1 MNNEWIH
8 PSLKR
13 RIQQQLAPAFGRGW
27 QTASFNLL
35 ADAAPAATRRWPEP
49 PPAYK
54 PFHSP
59 ALMQHLWNRLLA
71 VVDSPL
77 QTVQLTPGWRAV
89 QLTGCAVFV
98 QAANRR
104 TQLLLWQHRHNP
116 EVGLFQVE
124 EHLVIVTETPYRML
138 WLQCLE
144 QLALADIVQFYRQQS
159 VRQSCVSVES
169 YGRWMFGQ
177 FTRVLPGVVDLRRM
191 RQRCAAGL
199 QLPTAL
205 LQTAHRINLV
215 PQVPGKASLTDFNRA
230 VRHAPTVA
238 QLQHDAPALLP
249 LFGALCD
256 LPGFPA
262 QGEPLSRIRQQLRT
276 MQLSGYVWHLL
287 LKAGSRLLLPMREFY
302 SSNKIESV
310 RDYLWILERLRVR
323 AADPPGVLRLLF
335 SEFGHSHSRRAN
347 YWPSLQPHQAAWAH
361 LLSAL
366 RTAGTASP
374 PTEEQMALVVRW
386 ITSNSISGWNR
397 AQRQRGWPWLLAS
410 AQAWQTLELR
420 QQHVIALSWPVPFD
434 TLAWGDLSFS
444 ALASAAGLIVH
455 GHVMRN
461 CAATLVSECK
471 AGALLL
477 VAVSRPADKC
487 VATVSYRIRDGA
499 WKLCGAKGPANREL
513 DQTLLRPLYH
523 FAKRIPVT
531 AEVVEIK
538 NEMSEKDQKI
548 ISNIAKA
555 FQ

>member
-287 LKAGSRLLLPMREFY
+287 LRAGARLLLLMREFY
-302 SSNKIESV
+302 SSTRVESV
-310 RDYLWILERLRVR
+310 RDYLWILERLRV
-323 AADPPGVLRLLF
+323 APTDPPGVVRLLF
-335 SEFGHSHSRRAN
+335 SEFGHGHSRRAT
-347 YWPSLQPHQAAWAH
+347 YWPSLQAHQEAWAH
-361 LLSAL
+361 LLSVL
-366 RTAGTASP
+366 RTARAALPP

-386 ITSNSISGWNR
+386 IISNRISGWNR
-397 AQRQRGWPWLLAS
+397 IQRQRGWPWLLAS

-420 QQHVIALSWPVPFD
+420 KQQANPVGWPVPFD
-434 TLAWGDLSFS
+434 TQVWESLTFR
-444 ALASAAGLIVH
+444 ALANAADLIAH
-455 GHVMRN
+455 GYAMRN
-461 CAATLVSECK
+461 CAAICASECQS
-471 AGALLL
+471 GALLL
-477 VAVSRPADKC
+477 VEVSRPGGKR
-487 VATVSYRIRDGA
+487 VATVSYRIRDGS
-499 WKLCGAKGPANREL
+499 WQLFGAKGPANREL
-513 DQTLLRPLYH
+513 NQTLLRPLYH
-523 FAKRIPVT
+523 FAGRIPVI
-531 AEVVEIK
+531 AEFVAV
-538 NEMSEKDQKI
+538 QLLV
-548 ISNIAKA
+548 
-555 FQ
+555 